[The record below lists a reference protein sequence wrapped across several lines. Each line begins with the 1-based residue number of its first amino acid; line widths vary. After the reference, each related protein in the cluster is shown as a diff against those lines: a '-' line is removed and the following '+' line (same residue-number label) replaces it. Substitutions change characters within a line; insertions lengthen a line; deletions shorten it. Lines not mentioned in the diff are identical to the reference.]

1 MPPRRDPHLIQRAR
15 YDARL
20 RAGERKVHA
29 ALIDAMTR
37 WLDTA
42 RALVLHQPVDV
53 LTAAADNEPPDI
65 DNVQASFAVWA
76 RALTENVEPV
86 LAEAFGEQFRAESR
100 IADISPVHYQER
112 HMAEAHDR
120 LVIWPEGAF
129 EELRPELLEAMAEG
143 ESIDQVQDR
152 IGMVLGIDAPAR
164 RVRADISEIDRKLA
178 DEETP
183 RQEIAGLKA
192 RRRQLW
198 DQHEERN
205 LEWQWKARRIA
216 RTEIQGAMNAGTLAA
231 AQAREDTTGEA
242 LYKAWLATSDERTR
256 LTHAVAEG
264 QMVKLRDPFT
274 VGVSELQHPADPFGP
289 AHETI
294 NCRCSMR
301 ILTHAEVQSE
311 LQGIWGGR
319 GVAPRAARL
328 GPDDTAD
335 TEAAVARLKRELAG
349 EVIDDE
355 TTPTIDDRT
364 TDERTEADTRRDA
377 DRVAAPADAPEL
389 DVDVLGDDDPAPDV
403 QHEVDDD
410 GDDRAHTVDDV
421 DRVADPEAEDDHGP
435 DTDPDQGDREGEAP
449 APAVLVESAATPQ
462 RVRAVEE
469 WLRTDRSDEP
479 FELGQELAEL
489 IDASTVVDEVEVWHD
504 ISDSTAVFGI
514 ANGGLNS
521 VVGQQVAMPEF
532 LSATLEPSDTVP
544 APSRGGAVA
553 VSITV
558 PAGTPGL
565 WLPSIPDTDLPPILL
580 LAAGTV
586 LAVTAVT
593 YGQNPPTVEAEV
605 VPPTS

>member
-112 HMAEAHDR
+112 HMAEVHDR

-183 RQEIAGLKA
+183 RQEIGGLKA

-264 QMVKLRDPFT
+264 QMVRLRDPFT

-301 ILTHAEVQSE
+301 ILTGAEMQSE

-349 EVIDDE
+349 EVVDE
-355 TTPTIDDRT
+355 PTPTDRT
-364 TDERTEADTRRDA
+364 PDDRTEADSRRDA
-377 DRVAAPADAPEL
+377 DRVAAPADGPEL
-389 DVDVLGDDDPAPDV
+389 DVDVLDDDDPGPDV

-410 GDDRAHTVDDV
+410 GDDRAHTVDGV
-421 DRVADPEAEDDHGP
+421 DRMADPEDPEDDH
-435 DTDPDQGDREGEAP
+435 DPDADPDEGDSPSEAP

-469 WLRTDRSDEP
+469 WLKVAPADSAS
-479 FELGQELAEL
+479 FELADDLTEL
-489 IDASTVVDEVEVWHD
+489 IDASTVVDDVEVWHG
-504 ISDSTAVFGI
+504 IPDSTEVFGI
-514 ANGGLNS
+514 ANGGLNT
-521 VVGQQVAMPEF
+521 VVGSQVTVPEF
-532 LSATLEPSDTVP
+532 LPTTLAPNR
-544 APSRGGAVA
+544 APSPTGGGAVN
-553 VSITV
+553 VSISV

-565 WLPSIPDTDLPPILL
+565 WLPSIPDTDLPPVLL

-593 YGQNPPTVEAEV
+593 YGENPPTVEAEV